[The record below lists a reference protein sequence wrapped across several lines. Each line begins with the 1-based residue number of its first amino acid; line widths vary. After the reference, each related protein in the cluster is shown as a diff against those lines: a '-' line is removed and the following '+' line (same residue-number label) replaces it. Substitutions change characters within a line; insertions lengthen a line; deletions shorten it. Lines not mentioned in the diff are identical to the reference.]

1 MENDYEE
8 NLAERVEQDKV
19 EQKEK
24 KKNKQFSEKVV
35 DQAIDKSPVR
45 FAPKALKGA
54 VKDVAQTALT
64 GKLLKG
70 KSGWKKFLIVTAAI
84 IVSFF
89 GGLSILA
96 KCFRE
101 EKFFTLKV
109 IVFWIIVLIFLIAFI
124 AMLFVL
130 STCESLPGFVNWLAN
145 KISGFDI
152 CPP

>member
-1 MENDYEE
+1 MENDYQE
-8 NLAERVEQDKV
+8 NLVEKV
-19 EQKEK
+19 ERDKEK
-24 KKNKQFSEKVV
+24 QRRQREIRRTIMTGGKFKKS
-35 DQAIDKSPVR
+35 
-45 FAPKALKGA
+45 LKGTNYLGGGLG
-54 VKDVAQTALT
+54 V
-64 GKLLKG
+64 KLLKG